1 MKHKIIP
8 TFIALALIAGAFLIG
23 RNMPSK
29 YDYLDLNKV
38 SETEITGNI
47 VTIYTTTGDYYTF
60 TAQKGE

>member
-23 RNMPSK
+23 RKMPSK
-29 YDYLDLNKV
+29 YDYIDLNKI
-38 SETEITGNI
+38 SETEITGYT
-47 VTIYTTTGDYYTF
+47 VTVYTTTGDYYTF

>member
-1 MKHKIIP
+1 MKKKMAY
-8 TFIALALIAGAFLIG
+8 TAIAVVAIATAFLIG

-38 SETEITGNI
+38 SETEITGNTVI
-47 VTIYTTTGDYYTF
+47 IYTTTGDYYTF

>member
-1 MKHKIIP
+1 MVS
-8 TFIALALIAGAFLIG
+8 FLLALIAGAFLIG

-38 SETEITGNI
+38 SETEITGNTVI
-47 VTIYTTTGDYYTF
+47 IYTTTGDYYTF

>member
-29 YDYLDLNKV
+29 YDYLDNKV
-38 SETEITGNI
+38 SETEITGYT
-47 VTIYTTTGDYYTF
+47 VTVYTTTGDYYTF